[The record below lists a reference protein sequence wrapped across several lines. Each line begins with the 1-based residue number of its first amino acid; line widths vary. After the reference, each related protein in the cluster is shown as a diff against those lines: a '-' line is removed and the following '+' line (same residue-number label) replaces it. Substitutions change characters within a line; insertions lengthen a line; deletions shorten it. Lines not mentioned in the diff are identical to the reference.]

1 MPPDEEQYDPDGDL
15 PVQGGI
21 RGLEPPACPKESG
34 LQHVSYNLSFS
45 PWLFYHIFR
54 SVLIE
59 YQHILPKIDST
70 IGGILFRRLAKDY
83 RIKDAFPSFVEQTL
97 F

>member
-1 MPPDEEQYDPDGDL
+1 MPPVEEQYDPDD
-15 PVQGGI
+15 I
-21 RGLEPPACPKESG
+21 
-34 LQHVSYNLSFS
+34 LSFS

-59 YQHILPKIDST
+59 YQHIWPKIDST

-83 RIKDAFPSFVEQTL
+83 RIKDAFPSPKYW
-97 F
+97 